1 MIARNWKLRLPPGH
15 FELVNKTK
23 KGFIGQG
30 DYREEIRLLP
40 YNEDEEEDVWNT
52 GEPPGCHLVRPYPV
66 IKVSAKPQHA
76 H

>member
-40 YNEDEEEDVWNT
+40 YNEDEEEDV
-52 GEPPGCHLVRPYPV
+52 
-66 IKVSAKPQHA
+66 
-76 H
+76 